1 MKLRLTI
8 IILII
13 ALIVGSII
21 ITTGFISNSKYVEVS
36 DITNQYENLLK
47 YMKII

>member
-21 ITTGFISNSKYVEVS
+21 ITTGFISNSKYV
-36 DITNQYENLLK
+36 
-47 YMKII
+47 

>member
-13 ALIVGSII
+13 VLTVGSII
-21 ITTGFISNSKYVEVS
+21 ITTGFISNSKYV
-36 DITNQYENLLK
+36 DIRKSLINMRIY
-47 YMKII
+47 